1 MMNENIGK
9 KIVSFKEK
17 LEIIKE
23 THPNLY
29 KLWSNYLDGKISSLN
44 ETIDRGNSMIETTK
58 NIIDL
63 TEDEILTTYYIKNH
77 FN

>member
-1 MMNENIGK
+1 MMNENIEN
-9 KIVSFKEK
+9 ITSFKEK
-17 LEIIKE
+17 LETIRT

-29 KLWSNYLDGKISSLN
+29 KLWSTYLDGKISSLN
-44 ETIDRGNSMIETTK
+44 ETIVKANAMLESTK
-58 NIIDL
+58 NMRDL